1 MRRRGLTERGRGRSA
16 GDGAEAGC
24 RYPAGRRHLLGE
36 KLEAVVGGG
45 QAVAVRG
52 QAGARVRLDE
62 RQRRLVL
69 LSGHFQQELKGHAK
83 PLRSSHP
90 RLGTCTRTRK
100 TNTYARSIRPT
111 KSKYTLKMSPYIS
124 GRRRRERLVHPALN
138 GQFDVIG
145 IHAGLLGVRGVD
157 LGIVDD
163 ARHIS

>member
-69 LSGHFQQELKGHAK
+69 LSGHFQQELKDTQNRFGHLTQGSEHAHAHA
-83 PLRSSHP
+83 P
-90 RLGTCTRTRK
+90 
-100 TNTYARSIRPT
+100 NTYARSIRPT
-111 KSKYTLKMSPYIS
+111 KSKLYTQNVSL
-124 GRRRRERLVHPALN
+124 H
-138 GQFDVIG
+138 
-145 IHAGLLGVRGVD
+145 LG
-157 LGIVDD
+157 
-163 ARHIS
+163 AAAT